1 MLSATGRLLAMGR
14 TRPCTVLA
22 GKDALSRGRRLL
34 DTAPM
39 SGLAS
44 RLLALSLLCV
54 AGVAGAQTPAVP
66 APAPAPAPADGAIHY
81 LEEGE
86 SLSMLARVYGV
97 PLSLLMA
104 RNGITTDEQ
113 LANLQIGAPIVVPGV
128 KLSEITHKKPAARKG
143 VTHQLAPGETL
154 SELAKMY
161 GVSVREIMTANRLSE
176 DDASKL
182 RDGKRLFLPGVE
194 KNKQGK
200 IERKPTRLERQALAK
215 AKRLGLGSVA
225 AAGRLLHGYVEER
238 WSTAALEAGRFGG
251 TLKWPVNKGWFT
263 RGYGSGA
270 GGYHKAM
277 DIMSPLGTNVRAAAN
292 GIVGYSGD
300 GLKGFG
306 NMVMIVHA
314 GGWVTLYAHN
324 SINFAKAGQLVKRN
338 DVIAEVG
345 STGRSMGPH
354 VHFELIHENKN
365 CDPAPLFR
373 PGVKRRNGS
382 LARIKY
388 ASWPRPGQRPEE
400 VRCAKRTKHPLGH
413 SVMNE
418 NPEVEA
424 TPVPEDPNAPDPAQH
439 APSEAPETNDHL

>member
-1 MLSATGRLLAMGR
+1 MLCSASYVSA
-14 TRPCTVLA
+14 
-22 GKDALSRGRRLL
+22 
-34 DTAPM
+34 
-39 SGLAS
+39 AS
-44 RLLALSLLCV
+44 
-54 AGVAGAQTPAVP
+54 AQTA
-66 APAPAPAPADGAIHY
+66 APAPATTESATHY

-86 SLSMLARVYGV
+86 SLWTVARAYGV
-97 PLSLLMA
+97 PMAELMA
-104 RNGITTDEQ
+104 KNGIVTDEQ
-113 LANLQIGAPIVVPGV
+113 LSNLQIGAPIVVPGI
-128 KLSEITHKKPAARKG
+128 KASEITHKKPKARQG
-143 VTHQLAPGETL
+143 VTHELAPGETL
-154 SELAKMY
+154 SALAKLY
-161 GVSVREIMTANRLSE
+161 DVSVREIMSANRLSE
-176 DDASKL
+176 DEARML
-182 RDGKRLFLPGVE
+182 RDGKRLFIPGVE

-200 IERKPTRLERQALAK
+200 IERKPSKLERQALAK

-225 AAGRLLHGYVEER
+225 AGGRLLYGHVEDR
-238 WSTAALEAGRFGG
+238 WANAAVEAGRFGG

-300 GLKGFG
+300 GVKGFG

-324 SINFAKAGQLVKRN
+324 SINFVRAGQLVKKG

-354 VHFELIHENKN
+354 VHFELIHENQN

-388 ASWPRPGQRPEE
+388 AEWKRPGQRPDE
-400 VRCAKRTKHPLGH
+400 VHCAKRMRHPGSL

-418 NPEVEA
+418 NPEAEA
-424 TPVPEDPNAPDPAQH
+424 TPVPEDPSAPDPAKQ
-439 APSEAPETNDHL
+439 APAEEPE